1 MPQPPIGGPACGRG
15 RERAACSK
23 DMEVQARGQGQAKRA
38 LRLVHGLHC
47 TQGLARVAP
56 HVRSSARLEL
66 WMEMH
71 MAQSR
76 EARCKAMSVRQQL
89 GEVGG
94 GSPSCARKQRLELGH
109 SITDKIR
116 RSSLQIS
123 HHPCGR
129 RLLRFP
135 GIANQAMPH
144 RVLTVEPTRWVTNP
158 IIFWGCPR
166 EDMGD
171 GDKDSNSQQPAPAL
185 VVDPGEPD
193 ARLKCLRT
201 SDLSVQGDASESST
215 FCFLTG
221 DGIFRPV
228 K

>member
-1 MPQPPIGGPACGRG
+1 
-15 RERAACSK
+15 
-23 DMEVQARGQGQAKRA
+23 
-38 LRLVHGLHC
+38 
-47 TQGLARVAP
+47 
-56 HVRSSARLEL
+56 
-66 WMEMH
+66 

-89 GEVGG
+89 GVVGG

-109 SITDKIR
+109 SITDRQDKTR
-116 RSSLQIS
+116 ALQIS

-185 VVDPGEPD
+185 VVDPGET
-193 ARLKCLRT
+193 RC
-201 SDLSVQGDASESST
+201 Q
-215 FCFLTG
+215 
-221 DGIFRPV
+221 V
-228 K
+228 KVPADI

>member
-1 MPQPPIGGPACGRG
+1 MCRNAAAFNWRPCLRARSRARCVQEGHGGPWAGAS
-15 RERAACSK
+15 ER
-23 DMEVQARGQGQAKRA
+23 QGQARPGQKGPAPCCMACTALHPGTCSGSTACAQQCSSRA
-38 LRLVHGLHC
+38 GCGWRC
-47 TQGLARVAP
+47 TWLKA
-56 HVRSSARLEL
+56 E
-66 WMEMH
+66 
-71 MAQSR
+71 

-89 GEVGG
+89 GVVGG

-109 SITDKIR
+109 GTTDRQDKT

-135 GIANQAMPH
+135 GIANQTMPH

-158 IIFWGCPR
+158 IVFWGCPR

-185 VVDPGEPD
+185 VVDPGEPRCQVTVPAD
-193 ARLKCLRT
+193 
-201 SDLSVQGDASESST
+201 
-215 FCFLTG
+215 
-221 DGIFRPV
+221 I
-228 K
+228 